1 VESSIRLGACVV
13 RVVIMQRSGSG
24 RLLRPSTTFGSA
36 VEEEGLLWV
45 VCDVHYA
52 IIIRVVLSDAHGR
65 VVGQIKSVGLLVVVL

>member
-24 RLLRPSTTFGSA
+24 RLLRPSTTFGST

-52 IIIRVVLSDAHGR
+52 IIIRVVLSGIDGR
-65 VVGQIKSVGLLVVVL
+65 AADKIKSVGLLVIVL